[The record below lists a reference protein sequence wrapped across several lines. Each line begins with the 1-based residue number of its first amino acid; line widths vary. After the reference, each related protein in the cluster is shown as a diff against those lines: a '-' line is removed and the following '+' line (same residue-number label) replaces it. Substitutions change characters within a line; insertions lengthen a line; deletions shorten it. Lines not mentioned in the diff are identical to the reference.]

1 MCRIVTCHLTIS
13 AHIRPEPAPRNLHYT
28 TSTLSRRT
36 YPSFGSTSSRL
47 TVPLKP
53 ACSSHAPVLLHTP
66 QFLPHHLAR
75 SSTGRTNR
83 IILTMSVSIAEVQVE
98 HHESGF
104 GISHTAP
111 RLSWRFGPSTV
122 KDWTQASYEVVVTRN
137 GKDEQYKVDSA
148 ESVLVPWP
156 SKPLSS
162 RESATVKVRAIGKDG
177 TSTDWK
183 EAKLELGLLEEE
195 QWKGD
200 LISCPRRQ
208 VDEPKRPFRVWKEF
222 KVDKAG
228 RAR

>member
-1 MCRIVTCHLTIS
+1 
-13 AHIRPEPAPRNLHYT
+13 
-28 TSTLSRRT
+28 
-36 YPSFGSTSSRL
+36 
-47 TVPLKP
+47 
-53 ACSSHAPVLLHTP
+53 
-66 QFLPHHLAR
+66 
-75 SSTGRTNR
+75 
-83 IILTMSVSIAEVQVE
+83 MSVSIAEVQVE

-111 RLSWRFGPSTV
+111 RLSWRFGPTTA
-122 KDWTQASYEVVVTRN
+122 KDWSQASYEVVVTRN

-156 SKPLSS
+156 SKKLSS

-177 TSTDWK
+177 TSTGWK
-183 EAKLELGLLEEE
+183 EAKIELGLLEQE
-195 QWKGD
+195 QWKGE

-222 KVDKAG
+222 KVDKTG